1 MIGDPM
7 PNSLAGLPFGWGA
20 VFALLNLILG
30 GGVFASWVRS
40 RPKMREIQRSAEEKL
55 RDDLIARVEKL
66 ESRLEETRTHYESKL
81 EKLGADYEVAQ
92 RTARHELNN
101 VKMRFRALVMLLKR
115 LPNPPEMLVAILAD
129 IESMEAEQM
138 HAEAL
143 EKGAVSAAKIAATN
157 PTI

>member
-1 MIGDPM
+1 
-7 PNSLAGLPFGWGA
+7 
-20 VFALLNLILG
+20 
-30 GGVFASWVRS
+30 
-40 RPKMREIQRSAEEKL
+40 MREIQRSAEEKL

-66 ESRLEETRTHYESKL
+66 ETRLEETRTHYESKL

-157 PTI
+157 PSI

>member
-1 MIGDPM
+1 MIGDRM
-7 PNSLAGLPFGWGA
+7 PNYLAGLPFGWGA
-20 VFALLNLILG
+20 IFALINLALG
-30 GGVFASWVRS
+30 SGVLAAWVRN
-40 RPKMREIQRSAEEKL
+40 RPKMREIERSAEEKL

-66 ESRLEETRTHYESKL
+66 ETRLEDTRSHYEAKL
-81 EKLGADYEVAQ
+81 EKLAADYDVAQ

-129 IESMEAEQM
+129 IETMEAEQM

-157 PTI
+157 PTF